1 MLERTLC
8 IRTALRAVHG
18 SYSTQIELMRHVQ
31 SDCAQLVHDSCSDA
45 TAEVGSGPAEC
56 LMSNADYRVKS
67 SFAHSMLT
75 LDAWGPAR
83 TVSWRASHG
92 GRRIGLCR
100 RVPHAYAIR
109 YGVCTSGCVL
119 LVCKVH
125 SPFIISARP
134 IVAPVVH
141 LVTHTAHNTPD
152 RDERSTRHPAPQ
164 AAQT

>member
-18 SYSTQIELMRHVQ
+18 SYSTQIELMQHVQ
-31 SDCAQLVHDSCSDA
+31 SDCAQSVHDSCSHA

-92 GRRIGLCR
+92 GRRIGLCG

-125 SPFIISARP
+125 SPFSTCPCSAR
-134 IVAPVVH
+134 A
-141 LVTHTAHNTPD
+141 LTPD
-152 RDERSTRHPAPQ
+152 ARSDPGVRTLTAGRAHAVRR
-164 AAQT
+164 